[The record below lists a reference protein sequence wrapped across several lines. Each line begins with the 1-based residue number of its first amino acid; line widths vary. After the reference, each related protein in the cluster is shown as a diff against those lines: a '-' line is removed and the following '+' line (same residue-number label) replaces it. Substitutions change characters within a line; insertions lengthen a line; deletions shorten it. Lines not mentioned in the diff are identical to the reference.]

1 MQYFAVAVASL
12 VLAEGILTTKWA
24 SPLANI
30 GNAGVLVAV
39 HLTTIGFLTL
49 VMLGALHQFVP
60 VLTKKDLAYPVLSG
74 FTLIL
79 VSLGLFG
86 MIAGFLALPGTVPG
100 GIFPPIPWILP
111 MGGALVVV
119 GVVLAVM
126 NMWVTM
132 GRAWPW
138 TLSTWFVA
146 SGLFFV
152 MLTVLAGLFLA
163 LSLAVPTWFTP
174 QQVQVMGGRGLA
186 AHVVG
191 GVAGWLTL
199 TAMGVSYK
207 LFAMFTL
214 SEERQGLWGWTAYVA
229 TSIGIMTVWVARWL
243 GTNVVAQVGWFLI
256 LLGLVSYL
264 WDMRVLFRQRKR
276 RHLELNT
283 RYAVIPLGFLVLVVL
298 GGLLVRLG
306 GMVTRWDIALA
317 FLAVYGWLGGLV
329 LTQLYKIV
337 PFLTWLTHFGTRLG
351 TGRPPR
357 VQELVNESR
366 DHYAFLLYF
375 AAIAVGTVSLGW
387 GWTGVFRGAMFAAE
401 VATCDIGRALYHGA
415 HPRKDQKSFAVF

>member
-1 MQYFAVAVASL
+1 MRRVQGSRWIMQYFAVAVASL

-146 SGLFFV
+146 SGLFFCNAYG
-152 MLTVLAGLFLA
+152 AGRSVFGFI
-163 LSLAVPTWFTP
+163 LSGADMVY
-174 QQVQVMGGRGLA
+174 A
-186 AHVVG
+186 
-191 GVAGWLTL
+191 
-199 TAMGVSYK
+199 
-207 LFAMFTL
+207 
-214 SEERQGLWGWTAYVA
+214 A
-229 TSIGIMTVWVARWL
+229 TSTSHGRQRTGGARR
-243 GTNVVAQVGWFLI
+243 GWRGRLADAH
-256 LLGLVSYL
+256 GYG
-264 WDMRVLFRQRKR
+264 RVL
-276 RHLELNT
+276 
-283 RYAVIPLGFLVLVVL
+283 
-298 GGLLVRLG
+298 
-306 GMVTRWDIALA
+306 
-317 FLAVYGWLGGLV
+317 
-329 LTQLYKIV
+329 
-337 PFLTWLTHFGTRLG
+337 
-351 TGRPPR
+351 
-357 VQELVNESR
+357 
-366 DHYAFLLYF
+366 
-375 AAIAVGTVSLGW
+375 
-387 GWTGVFRGAMFAAE
+387 
-401 VATCDIGRALYHGA
+401 
-415 HPRKDQKSFAVF
+415 